1 MRISDR
7 SRREFVTLLLTFER
21 CVINIEPV
29 ELVFEQFI
37 PDAAS
42 VLSHIGVFTWVSIS
56 RVADVAT
63 GAEVEAAFVS

>member
-1 MRISDR
+1 M
-7 SRREFVTLLLTFER
+7 
-21 CVINIEPV
+21 INIEPV

-37 PDAAS
+37 SGASS
-42 VLSHIGVFTWVSIS
+42 VLSHIGVFMWVSIF